1 MTNRRVLLEIK
12 WIFSLNLVCFI
23 LLHCSLSQWN
33 SWLGSVWFTLRRPLN
48 KWERCVIITSHR
60 LTRNTSFRISLLLLL
75 FGRFSLSLSASLSL
89 SLSHTLARTHARTH
103 TYTTHTHT
111 HPCARAHAHNGHTLH
126 PHTQTHTHVFIS
138 SINSNNKAKNKTKKQ
153 TNKQTKK
160 ARRIPRV
167 SIEEIKIYSF
177 LRIFTEKEREKSHC
191 IKSIS
196 WSYGRMTYT
205 FTEAHSLACC
215 RPVYFYV
222 Q

>member
-1 MTNRRVLLEIK
+1 MNIFFKSSLFYSLAL
-12 WIFSLNLVCFI
+12 FSLAVELLTWFGLIHLAASPKQVGTVCNYHVPSANEKHFVQDFI
-23 LLHCSLSQWN
+23 VVTVVWTFLSV
-33 SWLGSVWFTLRRPLN
+33 SV
-48 KWERCVIITSHR
+48 C
-60 LTRNTSFRISLLLLL
+60 
-75 FGRFSLSLSASLSL
+75 LSL
-89 SLSHTLARTHARTH
+89 SLSFSLSHIGAHARTHARTH

-196 WSYGRMTYT
+196 
-205 FTEAHSLACC
+205 
-215 RPVYFYV
+215 
-222 Q
+222 